1 MLSSTDLSVEVC
13 AERRAADAV
22 GGEGAQCFTLS
33 NADGRRRQRRLA
45 GTDADKNADT
55 DAAAVQ
61 VTPISACLGTPAAS
75 IPGVNPSLPI
85 EGVRSPHCTQD
96 QPYSQPNPTPTFL
109 TCKVLFSSML
119 DLQGTASQP
128 NVLLN
133 VETVRLRGNSTLQLQ
148 KELNRS

>member
-1 MLSSTDLSVEVC
+1 VCVSALALEVRYYTCTYIHLCRAAVMLSSTDLSVEVC

-75 IPGVNPSLPI
+75 IPGVNPSLPV

-96 QPYSQPNPTPTFL
+96 QP
-109 TCKVLFSSML
+109 
-119 DLQGTASQP
+119 
-128 NVLLN
+128 
-133 VETVRLRGNSTLQLQ
+133 
-148 KELNRS
+148 